1 MTNAVVA
8 QSISNT
14 IQSQVSNNNILPG
27 GVLTVSWMARA
38 GQNVSPW
45 WSPARDK
52 SLRNFWKRGDHLSGA
67 VYTMTSKMT
76 AIPFKVVPRDPSIKE
91 DVIEAKRLTDILR
104 GSAQFGDG
112 WINFFS
118 KFVEDLLTCDNGAFA
133 EVIGP
138 GRKDGPLTGMP
149 YSVAHLDSFRC
160 QRTGNAEYPVIYHDV
175 DGRMYKLHYT
185 RVIFT
190 SQMSSP
196 IAEMN
201 GVGFCAVSR
210 CINVS
215 QTLMDILIYKQEKL
229 GSRPHRVV
237 LITQGGLDPSDV
249 QSAFQLAES
258 SMDSQGLSR
267 YSKVVVA
274 GNAAMPEAKLDK
286 IELSELPDGFS
297 EETSIVFGMAAVAL
311 AFGVDAREL
320 FPAMSAG
327 ATRADALLAHLKQR
341 GKGPG
346 QIIQTVE
353 MAFDTK
359 YLPPRLAFVFDFQ
372 DDAEDRQRA
381 EIRQLRANR
390 RTQDMNTGAVTTRV
404 MREQML
410 EDGDITESQFVRMEL
425 EDGRLP
431 DGSSVLT
438 MFYTKNRALA
448 KLLDLGVDDPL
459 DKNANDQQAML
470 QSIQEKLA
478 EAGMAMATAKN
489 QDDRNNS
496 YYAMIAL
503 AQLSKYWQDV
513 MLGLDKF
520 VFGEQDIID
529 AQAPR
534 KPDER
539 MRNVDL
545 TQPNAER
552 EQGTDE
558 EDDLEESSD
567 DQNVTPSPRGARVRR

>member
-1 MTNAVVA
+1 MTNQVVA

-14 IQSQVSNNNILPG
+14 VQSQVSNTNLLPG

-38 GQNVSPW
+38 GNMISPW
-45 WSPARDK
+45 WSPSRDK
-52 SLRNFWKRGDHLSGA
+52 GLRNFWKRGDHLAGA

-76 AIPFKVVPRDPSIKE
+76 AIPFKIVPRDPSVKE
-91 DVIEAKRLTDILR
+91 DVIEARKLTEMLR

-112 WINFFS
+112 WVVFFS

-138 GRKDGPLTGMP
+138 GPKDGPLTGAP

-160 QRTGNAEYPVIYHDV
+160 QRTGNAEFPVIYHDV
-175 DGRMYKLHYT
+175 DGRMYKLHFT

-190 SQMSSP
+190 SQMASP

-210 CINVS
+210 SVNVA

-237 LITQGGLDPSDV
+237 LITKGGLDPSDV

-274 GNAAMPEAKLDK
+274 GNAAMPEAGLDK

-297 EETSIVFGMAAVAL
+297 EETSITFGMAAIAL
-311 AFGVDAREL
+311 GFGVDAREL

-346 QIIQTVE
+346 QIISTVE

-359 YLPPRLAFVFDFQ
+359 YLPPHLAFVFDFQ

-390 RTQDMNTGAVTTRV
+390 RTLDMNTGAVTTRV

-410 EDGDITESQFVRMEL
+410 EDGDITESQFIRMEL

-431 DGSSVLT
+431 DNSSVLT
-438 MFYTKNRALA
+438 LFYTKEKGLA
-448 KLLDLGVDDPL
+448 KLLDLGVEDPL

-470 QSIQEKLA
+470 QSIQEKIA
-478 EAGMAMATAKN
+478 EAGMAMALARN
-489 QDDRNNS
+489 QTDRNNS
-496 YYAMIAL
+496 YFAMVAL
-503 AQLSKYWQDV
+503 AQLNKYWVDQA
-513 MLGLDKF
+513 MGLDKF
-520 VFGEQDIID
+520 VTGEISEPMQ
-529 AQAPR
+529 QAAR
-534 KPDER
+534 KPDQR
-539 MRNVDL
+539 LRTQDL
-545 TQPNAER
+545 TQPNASN
-552 EQGTDE
+552 EQGTNE
-558 EDDLEESSD
+558 EDNLEENSD
-567 DQNVTPSPRGARVRR
+567 DKNPTPSPRGARVRR